1 MAAVAGRAPLL
12 PADGRL
18 RHLLGPGGTLGG
30 VAGAPQGRPR
40 RAPGL
45 PARAGHRRAAGG
57 HRHRG
62 GVDGHRAGPP
72 AMGDLRRAAH
82 RGRGDADAGTTVAD
96 GGVRADLRV
105 SGSGGDGAAVAA
117 DRAQPDAHGRVP
129 GAMSLADALAGTLV
143 VALNAY
149 VLSGGA
155 DFGGGVWDLVA
166 SGPRKRAQRDLVA
179 QAIGPVW
186 EANHVWLILAVVL
199 LFTCFPPAFAR
210 LAVALNL
217 PLTGAL
223 VGIVLRGSAF
233 AFRGYG
239 GDRDVVQLRW
249 GRVFAVA
256 SLVTPILL
264 GAAVGAV
271 ASGAIGEGG
280 RVKGEG
286 FVATYVTTWLAPF
299 PLAVGLFT
307 LCCFAFLAA
316 VYLTLETPEGVL
328 REDFR
333 RRALWA
339 GVAVGVAA
347 GLALIVARP
356 GAPLMRGG
364 LVGSDWALPFQL
376 GTGMVAVGALG
387 ALWTRRY
394 RLARVAAAAQVSLI
408 LWGWAGSQYP
418 FVIPTDLAIADT
430 AAPPATLRLVLIA
443 LAVGAAVL
451 VPSLVYL

>member
-1 MAAVAGRAPLL
+1 
-12 PADGRL
+12 
-18 RHLLGPGGTLGG
+18 
-30 VAGAPQGRPR
+30 
-40 RAPGL
+40 
-45 PARAGHRRAAGG
+45 
-57 HRHRG
+57 
-62 GVDGHRAGPP
+62 
-72 AMGDLRRAAH
+72 
-82 RGRGDADAGTTVAD
+82 
-96 GGVRADLRV
+96 
-105 SGSGGDGAAVAA
+105 
-117 DRAQPDAHGRVP
+117 
-129 GAMSLADALAGTLV
+129 MSLADALAGMLV

-149 VLSGGA
+149 VLTGGA
-155 DFGGGVWDLVA
+155 DFGGGVWDLLA

-210 LAVALNL
+210 LSVALNL

-233 AFRGYG
+233 AFRSYG
-239 GDRDVVQLRW
+239 GDRDAVQRRW
-249 GRVFAVA
+249 GRVFEVA

-264 GAAVGAV
+264 GTAVGTV
-271 ASGAIGEGG
+271 ASGAVGDGG
-280 RVKGEG
+280 RGTGDE
-286 FVATYVTTWLAPF
+286 FFTTYVATWLAPF

-316 VYLTLETPEGVL
+316 VYLTLEAPEGAL

-333 RRALWA
+333 RRALFA

-347 GLALIVARP
+347 GLALFVARP

-394 RLARVAAAAQVSLI
+394 RLARAAAAAQVSLI
-408 LWGWAGSQYP
+408 LWGWAVSQYP
-418 FVIPTDLAIADT
+418 YLVPPDLAIVDA
-430 AAPPATLRLVLIA
+430 AAPAATLRLVLIA
-443 LAVGAAVL
+443 LGLGAAVL
-451 VPSLVYL
+451 VPSLVYLFRIFKGGQQPSAAGHQ